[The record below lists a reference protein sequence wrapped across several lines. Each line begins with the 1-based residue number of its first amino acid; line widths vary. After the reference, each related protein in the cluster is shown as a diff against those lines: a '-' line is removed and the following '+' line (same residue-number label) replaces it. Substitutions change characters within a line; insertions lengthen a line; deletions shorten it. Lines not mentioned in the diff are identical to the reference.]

1 MKVEELVARALRL
14 IKVLDPNEAI
24 EASDYETARFAL
36 NTMMARIEAD
46 GISVGWQDVDNPA
59 DELPLPPEAV
69 EAIAYNL
76 AIALA
81 DEYGQSI
88 TPSIATKAEQGL
100 SSLYRDVLNANPII
114 SRSSGPLPSNGW
126 PYYNIRS
133 DTY

>member
-36 NTMMARIEAD
+36 NAMMARIEAD

-114 SRSSGPLPSNGW
+114 NRSSGPLPSNGW

>member
-114 SRSSGPLPSNGW
+114 NRSSGPLPSNGW

>member
-1 MKVEELVARALRL
+1 MKVEELVARSLRL

-24 EASDYETARFAL
+24 EASDFETARFAL

-46 GISVGWQDVDNPA
+46 GISVGWQDVVNPA

-81 DEYGQSI
+81 DEYGQAI

-100 SSLYRDVLNANPII
+100 ASVYRDVLNANPII
-114 SRSSGPLPSNGW
+114 NRSSGPLPSNGW